1 MGLNHEFNGLL
12 DLGELDYTLQSSAVD
27 MVAPKTTQKGSG
39 EDKEQTVTFSD
50 NNQGTI
56 VDLSTVIPSLL
67 SDNPEILRLNDYFSR
82 PVKIDSF
89 SVSLSTPVARSIF
102 PWTLFFSNAIIGR
115 KLDNYFGIRCN
126 LHIKVVVNSTPF
138 VYGALRASY
147 RALPL
152 FDTAPIAA
160 GDELILESQRPG
172 IWIYPQSNQGGEMVL
187 PFLWQR
193 NWLNA
198 TRLTDFDD
206 MGEFIFRSYIDT
218 QTANGAVGINTDV
231 VTYAWASDVEL
242 LGTTDELSLQSTP
255 QTDEYAMNGV
265 ISRPASSVAK
275 VASTLSEVPVIG
287 PFATATSM
295 AATGIGK
302 AAALLG
308 YSKSKDVSDIHYV
321 KPSALPNLAAP
332 DLPESIDKLTLDAK
346 NELSI
351 DPRVAGCSPDDPMN
365 LSAFAAREGVFTTI
379 SWAETDA
386 TGADLINWGVNPCM
400 AKSAAITAASRYAM
414 LPSCFAAQCFQYWRG
429 DMIYRIKVIASQYH
443 RGRIQVS
450 WDPRKPSFGIATDI
464 SASVYNTI
472 MDIGESTEL
481 EFRVP
486 MSQTVPYLQNIYP
499 PSTIFST
506 STSIFSSSTNI
517 VYNGYITVKVLTE
530 LSSPSGSAP
539 ASIIFSARAGDNI
552 EFAGPVEPDY
562 RMSPYTPQSVEMDY
576 DMNGEIDIA
585 GGSTRTDPN
594 LSSVYM
600 GEKVPSIRTL
610 CQRTCVYATIPFEP
624 PSATTNACLSTWVH
638 HRLPLYPGF
647 DPVGS
652 SAAVGLISGVSQ
664 DYNWVCW
671 NYMNWFAMCYVGQ
684 RGAINYYFMPNSQGD
699 YMPQIIANRAGTAEV
714 SYTLEGLRTAQGAT
728 RNSINWMVNRLFQS
742 CRGTAV
748 SHSTS
753 NATLSL
759 SLPLYSNYKFI
770 SNSTATRTRGT
781 NRTIDNTFMD
791 GFEVHAFQPIGS
803 SNQPVMQVFTSA
815 GPDFSFV
822 YFQNVPTIYRYSADP
837 IPS

>member
-1 MGLNHEFNGLL
+1 MI
-12 DLGELDYTLQSSAVD
+12 
-27 MVAPKTTQKGSG
+27 APNTTQKGSG
-39 EDKEQTVTFSD
+39 EDKEQTVTFTD

-56 VDLSTVIPSLL
+56 VDLSTTIPTLS

-89 SVSLSTPVARSIF
+89 SVALATSTNRSIF
-102 PWTLFFSNAIIGR
+102 PWSLFFNNPIIGR

-126 LHIKVVVNSTPF
+126 LHIKIVVNSTPF

-160 GDELILESQRPG
+160 SDELVLESQRPG

-198 TRLTDFDD
+198 TRASDFDD
-206 MGEFIFRSYIDT
+206 MGELIYRTYVNT
-218 QTANGAVGINTDV
+218 QTANGAAGINTDI

-242 LGTTDELSLQSTP
+242 MGTTDELSLQSAP
-255 QTDEYAMNGV
+255 QGDEYAMNGV
-265 ISRPASSVAK
+265 VSRPASSIAK
-275 VASTLSEVPVIG
+275 VANTLSEVPVIG

-308 YSKSKDVSDIHYV
+308 YSKTKDVSDTHYV
-321 KPSALPNLAAP
+321 KPSALPNLGAP
-332 DLPESIDKLTLDAK
+332 DLPESVDKLTLDAK

-351 DPRVAGCSPDDPMN
+351 DPRVAGCPPEDPMS
-365 LSAFAAREGVFTTI
+365 LSAFAAREGMFDVI
-379 SWAETDA
+379 SWAETDVS
-386 TGADLINWGVNPCM
+386 GADLINWGVNPCLS
-400 AKSAAITAASRYAM
+400 KSGSITAATRYAM

-443 RGRIQVS
+443 RGRLQIS
-450 WDPRKPSFGIATDI
+450 WDPRKSLFGTSTDI
-464 SASVYNTI
+464 SASVYNTV

-486 MSQTVPYLQNIYP
+486 MSQSVPYLQNIYP
-499 PSTIFST
+499 PAFIWSTTNPIFD
-506 STSIFSSSTNI
+506 SSTNI
-517 VYNGYITVKVLTE
+517 TYNGYISIKVLTE
-530 LSSPSGSAP
+530 LSSPSGTAP
-539 ASIIFSARAGDNI
+539 VSIILSARAGDNM
-552 EFAGPVEPDY
+552 EFAGPIEPDY
-562 RMSPYTPQSVEMDY
+562 RMSPYTPQSTEMSY

-585 GGSTRTDPN
+585 GGSTREDPN
-594 LSSVYM
+594 LSSIYM

-610 CQRTCVYATIPFEP
+610 CQRTCAYATVPFEP
-624 PSATTNACLSTWVH
+624 PSASTNACFSTWIH
-638 HRLPLYPGF
+638 HRLPLYPGY
-647 DPVGS
+647 DPLGS

-671 NYMNWFAMCYVGQ
+671 NFMNWFAMCFVGQ
-684 RGAINYYFMPNSQGD
+684 RGAVNYYLLPTAQAD
-699 YMPQIIANRAGTAEV
+699 YMPQIIATRAETSQT

-728 RNSINWMVNRLFQS
+728 RNSINWMTNRLFAS

-748 SHSTS
+748 SHSSS
-753 NATLSL
+753 NATISL

-770 SNSTATRTRGT
+770 SNSTATRSRGSS
-781 NRTIDNTFMD
+781 RTVDNTFLD

-803 SNQPVMQVFTSA
+803 TNQPVVQVFTSA

-822 YFQNVPTIYRYSADP
+822 YFQNVPTLYRYSADP
-837 IPS
+837 VPS